1 MSIFCNEHSIESYQ
15 NRQLQQAINEAY
27 FGRNAG
33 ITKVY
38 NAYCDWREPLISKSK
53 YFTAT
58 IKNVYNE
65 DMKYFRKC
73 VCEQFG
79 FETFSYTV
87 VQSATINSFTI
98 TEFIPTRNKNK
109 LEITKNGYKFKDGSN
124 VNAIVAVYSDLVFNP
139 YYTNEENFAIFLH
152 EIGHNFQT
160 AVNKT
165 VFSLTAATG
174 LFYVLI
180 DLMRYGPIEPI
191 ANLLV
196 SSDNTKK
203 VINNALNDLLDNKAM
218 QCIYTVTSMLLYMGT
233 SIKNI
238 VLDII
243 QITGRPV
250 VLIVGALYNLL
261 PFLLELITGS
271 HLKSYYGE
279 RFADGFAASYGF
291 GEALASALKKF
302 DGMNYA
308 RSQLMSDDIMR
319 TPIIGHLYVLA
330 CMPGLML
337 WSIID
342 CHPSTEDRCK
352 SIIKDLRYDLNDP
365 STPPALK
372 KQLEKEIDDYE
383 AAMSE
388 YFKESKKFYKPSAVP
403 AVMQE
408 LIYNKL
414 GGSAKLKMSEL
425 PYMMKGGFRSSNYN
439 NNQELKEGYNFISN
453 TEIV

>member
-38 NAYCDWREPLISKSK
+38 NAYCDWREPFISKSK

-87 VQSATINSFTI
+87 IQSASINSFTMI
-98 TEFIPTRNKNK
+98 DFFPTRTKNK
-109 LEITKNGYKFKDGSN
+109 LEITKNGYHFKEGSN
-124 VNAIVAVYSDLVFNP
+124 VNAVIAVYSDLVFNP

-152 EIGHNFQT
+152 EVGHNFQN
-160 AVNKT
+160 AVNRT
-165 VFSLTAATG
+165 IFSLSAATG
-174 LFYVLI
+174 LFYILTDI
-180 DLMRYGPIEPI
+180 MRYGPLESLISISI
-191 ANLLV
+191 A
-196 SSDNTKK
+196 SDTTKK
-203 VINNALNDLLDNKAM
+203 IVNNTLNDLLDTRAM
-218 QCIYTVTSMLLYMGT
+218 QCIYTVTNMLLYAGT

-238 VLDII
+238 IMDI
-243 QITGRPV
+243 TRFATRP
-250 VLIVGALYNLL
+250 IGIIFGALYNLL
-261 PFLLELITGS
+261 PFLLEVVTGRQFRD
-271 HLKSYYGE
+271 YYGE

-291 GEALASALKKF
+291 GEALASGLRKF
-302 DGMNYA
+302 NDYS
-308 RSQLMSDDIMR
+308 RTQVVSDIITH
-319 TPIIGHLYVLA
+319 TPVIGHLYILA
-330 CMPGLML
+330 CMPGLLL
-337 WSIID
+337 WSMMD

-383 AAMSE
+383 AAMTE
-388 YFKESKKFYKPSAVP
+388 YFKESKKFYKPTAVP
-403 AVMQE
+403 AIMQE

-439 NNQELKEGYNFISN
+439 SNQELKEGYNFISN